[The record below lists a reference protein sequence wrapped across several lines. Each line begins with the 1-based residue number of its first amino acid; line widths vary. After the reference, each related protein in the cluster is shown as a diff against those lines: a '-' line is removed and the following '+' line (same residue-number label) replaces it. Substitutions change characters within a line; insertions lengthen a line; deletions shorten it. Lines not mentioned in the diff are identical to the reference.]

1 VVAAVNSSRGGF
13 LKGEGGRERCNNE
26 GRRSK
31 VKEEKGNGKE
41 DVKEDRASERVKT
54 VHINES

>member
-1 VVAAVNSSRGGF
+1 MNSSRGGF
-13 LKGEGGRERCNNE
+13 LKGEGVRERCNNE

>member
-13 LKGEGGRERCNNE
+13 LKGEGGREHCNNE

-31 VKEEKGNGKE
+31 VKEEEENGKG
-41 DVKEDRASERVKT
+41 DVKEDRVCERVKT
-54 VHINES
+54 